1 MTPLYD
7 AIRAYAAQKPTRFHM
22 PGHKGN
28 FLPVPELQS
37 IAPLDV
43 TEVEPTG
50 DLFSGG
56 EPFDTAQKLWA
67 ERFGMDNCLFLTGGW
82 DFTPPCPCSA
92 VPATRCSSTGD
103 ATGRCTTP
111 WLCWT

>member
-67 ERFGMDNCLFLTGGW
+67 ERF
-82 DFTPPCPCSA
+82 A

>member
-37 IAPLDV
+37 IAPL
-43 TEVEPTG
+43 
-50 DLFSGG
+50 
-56 EPFDTAQKLWA
+56 
-67 ERFGMDNCLFLTGGW
+67 
-82 DFTPPCPCSA
+82 
-92 VPATRCSSTGD
+92 
-103 ATGRCTTP
+103 
-111 WLCWT
+111 

>member
-7 AIRAYAAQKPTRFHM
+7 AIRAYAGQNPARFHM
-22 PGHKGN
+22 PGHKGKL
-28 FLPVPELQS
+28 LPAPELQS

-43 TEVEPTG
+43 TEIDPTG

-56 EPFDTAQKLWA
+56 EPFDTAQQLWA
-67 ERFGMDNCLFLTGGW
+67 RHFAMDNCLFLTGGS
-82 DFTPPCPCSA
+82 TLGLHA
-92 VPATRCSSTGD
+92 APATRCSSTGG

-111 WLCWT
+111 WPCWT

>member
-7 AIRAYAAQKPTRFHM
+7 AIRAYAAQKPARFHM
-22 PGHKGN
+22 PGHKGS

-67 ERFGMDNCLFLTGGW
+67 ERFGMDNCLFLTGG
-82 DFTPPCPCSA
+82 
-92 VPATRCSSTGD
+92 STLGLHAALALFCRPGD
-103 ATGRCTTP
+103 QVLICLLYTSDAADE
-111 WLCWT
+111 L